1 MSKLTNIVLGLK
13 QNDFI
18 KDSFWALLGNVIAKG
33 MSLLGAILVARFL
46 QKDLYGEYGTIKSTL
61 TNLAIF
67 STLGLGYTATKYIAQ
82 YKNEKPEL
90 LNTITKF
97 SMKISFV
104 VSTVLAIALLLFAN
118 YIASDVLEAPH
129 LTTPLRFVSVW
140 IVFNALTTAQ
150 IGILSGFNAFKP
162 MARISTYVGV
172 FAFITSVIFTYV
184 WSLNGALLAL
194 LSTQILNWLL
204 NYIEVQKYLPK
215 NQEFVKDKTFLK
227 QIIQFSIPVALQEGL
242 YALTS
247 WLMILM
253 LLKLSDFGQVGLY
266 SAAIQWSVILLFIPG
281 ILRNVILTHLS
292 GVSNNQNEHKK
303 ILKQTLTINFLA
315 TFIPFLIIY
324 FLRGFVTSFYGES
337 YGKDLESVLT
347 ISLLAVVFISLSNV
361 YTQAYMSL
369 GKNWLMLVMRLFRD
383 CGIIGFAY
391 VLIIQNYYTGAI
403 ALVMSTVIIQV
414 LFLICISFV
423 FHKVLRPNIK
433 ARLI

>member
-97 SMKISFV
+97 SMKISFI

-215 NQEFVKDKTFLK
+215 NQEVVKDTTFLK

-266 SAAIQWSVILLFIPG
+266 SAAIQWSAILLFIPG

-303 ILKQTLTINFLA
+303 ILKQTLTINFVA

-324 FLRGFVTSFYGES
+324 TLKGWITSFYGDS
-337 YGKDLESVLT
+337 YGKELEAILT
-347 ISLLAVVFISLSNV
+347 ISLLTVVFVSLSNV
-361 YTQAYMSL
+361 YAQAYMSL
-369 GKNWLMLVMRLFRD
+369 DKNWLMFSIRFFRD
-383 CGIIGFAY
+383 FGIICLTF
-391 VLIIQNYYTGAI
+391 LFINNNYFSGAM
-403 ALVMSTVIIQV
+403 ALVTSTLILQV
-414 LFLICISFV
+414 LFLIIMF
-423 FHKVLRPNIK
+423 FTYHIILLKE
-433 ARLI
+433 

>member
-1 MSKLTNIVLGLK
+1 MSKLKNIVLGLK

-97 SMKISFV
+97 SMKISFI
-104 VSTVLAIALLLFAN
+104 VSTVLAIVLLFFAN

-215 NQEFVKDKTFLK
+215 NQEVVKDTTFLK

-266 SAAIQWSVILLFIPG
+266 SAAIQWSAILLFIPG

-303 ILKQTLTINFLA
+303 ILKQTLTINFVA

-324 FLRGFVTSFYGES
+324 TLKGWITSFYGES
-337 YGKDLESVLT
+337 YGKELEAILT
-347 ISLLAVVFISLSNV
+347 ISLLTVVFVSLSNV
-361 YTQAYMSL
+361 YAQAYMSL
-369 GKNWLMLVMRLFRD
+369 DKNWLMFSIRFFRD
-383 CGIIGFAY
+383 FGIICLTF
-391 VLIIQNYYTGAI
+391 LFINKNYFSGAM
-403 ALVMSTVIIQV
+403 ALVTSTLILQV
-414 LFLICISFV
+414 LFLIIMF
-423 FHKVLRPNIK
+423 FTYHIILLKE
-433 ARLI
+433 